1 MYLIGALLAGVFP
14 FAFGEGYVATVV
26 TVHGTFVHSPGTA
39 DALNIG
45 SQAEP
50 QWWQQNGGLASD
62 LSRLVAGAD
71 GTPVEVVPFTWS
83 SLNSEIDRRLA
94 GSALLSMLRGLDAR
108 GEPYCVVG
116 HSHGGSVIASALIE
130 SVARNKPLTHL
141 KRWVTVGTPFVG
153 MRKERFLF
161 TRLTLPRKVIF
172 VASLMLFMMFLF
184 YVAGE
189 LFSQGFTLRSERY
202 YTALLFNGIMMTLP
216 VLFFY
221 LVFRVLDGRELIG
234 YGRGAVQRA
243 RDYYADKWLPLCHKD
258 DEAVQGLRYLPKV
271 HLHFFEKDF
280 ATSALTKAAIVVL
293 PLAYLFVVTSPAVM
307 LGISDFL
314 QTRVYDVQE
323 FADED
328 GAATQARQELRALQT
343 RLQAARDEAERS
355 GLDPAGGEEIR
366 NRMRGIRLQVRAK
379 RHILEQQFPQFANVE
394 RAQRFKRRFLQR
406 EGKPCDGG
414 RLCGLGNDYALNSKL
429 LFHVVT
435 DELSSAVVDDGLFTG
450 AIGNAL
456 RLMVPIVLVPLV
468 FAVVALGVLGV
479 IVYVASFVSGWL
491 SRGLN
496 YLTLSEVKRST
507 FGNDTEGEVVLGADY
522 RPSWLE
528 PVTYLLP
535 PEVSEEIT
543 DRSNS
548 MATQSLTKFRNAIST
563 LAFSDQ
569 DNKGGV
575 ITNYLSWKE
584 LIHTCYF
591 DVPSFR
597 RIVALS
603 ISQAE
608 GFMPTEAF
616 LADPGFTRTGQWVAD
631 LGRRID
637 IDPATGIAVAE
648 HLPVQR
654 PVPFPA

>member
-1 MYLIGALLAGVFP
+1 
-14 FAFGEGYVATVV
+14 VATVV

-45 SQAEP
+45 EQGEA
-50 QWWQQNGGLASD
+50 QWWQQNGELASD
-62 LSRLVAGAD
+62 LSQLVAGAD

-83 SLNSEIDRRLA
+83 SLNSEIDRRAA

-130 SVARNKPLTHL
+130 SVAHNRPLTHL

-189 LFSQGFTLRSERY
+189 LFSQGFWLRNERY
-202 YTALLFNGIMMTLP
+202 YAALLFNGIMMTLP

-271 HLHFFEKDF
+271 KLHFFEKDF

-293 PLAYLFVVTSPAVM
+293 PLAYLFVVTSPTIM

-328 GAATQARQELRALQT
+328 SAVTAVRTEMRTLWQRLRTARE
-343 RLQAARDEAERS
+343 EAERG
-355 GLDPAGGEEIR
+355 GLDAAAAEDARRKADDIR
-366 NRMRGIRLQVRAK
+366 KQINSMRQNIEK
-379 RHILEQQFPQFANVE
+379 SFPQFQSAE

-406 EGKPCDGG
+406 EGKPCEGG
-414 RLCGLGNDYALNSKL
+414 RLCGLGADYALNSKL

-450 AIGNAL
+450 ALGNML
-456 RLMVPIVLVPLV
+456 RLLVPVVLVPLV
-468 FAVVALGVLGV
+468 FAVVALGVLAI
-479 IVYVASFVSGWL
+479 IVYVASFVSSWL

-528 PVTYLLP
+528 PVTCLLP

-563 LAFSDQ
+563 LAFSDE

-597 RIVALS
+597 RIIALS

-616 LADPGFTRTGQWVAD
+616 LADPGFARTGQWVAD
-631 LGRRID
+631 LGRRVD

-654 PVPFPA
+654 PVAFPA